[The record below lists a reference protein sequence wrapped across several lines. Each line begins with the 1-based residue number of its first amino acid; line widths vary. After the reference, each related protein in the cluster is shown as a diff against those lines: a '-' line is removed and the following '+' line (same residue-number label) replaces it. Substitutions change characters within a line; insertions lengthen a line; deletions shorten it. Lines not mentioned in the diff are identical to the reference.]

1 MGAQTTTSQDPAAIS
16 KRLRPRGSLRTVP
29 RGLPLAP
36 RVVPLADRAADEAG
50 RYADRSEPNRE
61 CGIDVRSKHATC
73 ICNAYS
79 DEDSDSR
86 HAFICHV
93 NRE

>member
-36 RVVPLADRAADEAG
+36 RVVPFADRAADEAERLRG
-50 RYADRSEPNRE
+50 PFRAESRVRNR
-61 CGIDVRSKHATC
+61 CSKQVCYMHLQC
-73 ICNAYS
+73 LQ
-79 DEDSDSR
+79 R
-86 HAFICHV
+86 
-93 NRE
+93 